1 MMKRTLLAACFCL
14 TALSALH
21 VQAEPATRPTVEQF
35 LKVTEARQM
44 LELAYQQMDQLTQQ
58 AGAGQPADT
67 LQTKHRQQ
75 VQDLVKAELSWEQ
88 LQEPMIALYGTV
100 FSEAEL
106 QDIIQFYQSAAGQK
120 LLKRQPE
127 LMQNTMQL
135 MQQRMQALQPKLQA
149 LIKQQQ
155 AERTASSKSGA
166 SSE

>member
-1 MMKRTLLAACFCL
+1 MKRTLLAACFCL

-58 AGAGQPADT
+58 SSTSQQTDA
-67 LQTKHRQQ
+67 LQSKHRQQ

-88 LQEPMIALYGTV
+88 LQEPLIALYGTV

-155 AERTASSKSGA
+155 AERAANAKSG
-166 SSE
+166 STSE

>member
-1 MMKRTLLAACFCL
+1 MKRTLLAACFCL

-44 LELAYQQMDQLTQQ
+44 LELAYQQMDQLPQQ
-58 AGAGQPADT
+58 ADAGKSADA
-67 LQTKHRQQ
+67 LQNQHRQQ
-75 VQDLVKAELSWEQ
+75 VQDLVKAELSWDQ
-88 LQEPMIALYGTV
+88 LQEPLIALYGTV
-100 FSEAEL
+100 FSESEL

-135 MQQRMQALQPKLQA
+135 VQQRMQALQPKLQA

-155 AERTASSKSGA
+155 AERAARSKSA
-166 SSE
+166 ANSE

>member
-1 MMKRTLLAACFCL
+1 MKRTLLAACFCF

-58 AGAGQPADT
+58 ADAGKPADL
-67 LQTKHRQQ
+67 LQNEHRQQ
-75 VQDLVKAELSWEQ
+75 VQALVKAELSWDQ
-88 LQEPMIALYGTV
+88 LQEPLIALYGTV
-100 FSEAEL
+100 FSESEL

-135 MQQRMQALQPKLQA
+135 VQQRMQALQPKLQA

-155 AERTASSKSGA
+155 AERAARSKSTA
-166 SSE
+166 NSE

>member
-1 MMKRTLLAACFCL
+1 MKRTLLAACFCF

-44 LELAYQQMDQLTQQ
+44 LELADQQMDQLTQQ
-58 AGAGQPADT
+58 SGADQQTDA
-67 LQTKHRQQ
+67 LQSKHRQQ
-75 VQDLVKAELSWEQ
+75 VQALVKAELSWDQ
-88 LQEPMIALYGTV
+88 LQEPLIALYGTV
-100 FSEAEL
+100 FSESEL

-149 LIKQQQ
+149 LFEQQQ
-155 AERTASSKSGA
+155 AERAARSKSA
-166 SSE
+166 ANSE